1 MKNKNLFLVAI
12 FLLSFILN
20 GLTVYANNY
29 RSEASLALKQLDTS
43 KYFIAFKLPVAP
55 HTKKQFQQI
64 IATLNNC
71 AQKMELNY
79 MEKHAYMGHVLRDGK
94 N

>member
-43 KYFIAFKLPVAP
+43 KYFIALKNRIFMFINY
-55 HTKKQFQQI
+55 TKRIF
-64 IATLNNC
+64 
-71 AQKMELNY
+71 
-79 MEKHAYMGHVLRDGK
+79 
-94 N
+94 

>member
-71 AQKMELNY
+71 AQKNGTKL
-79 MEKHAYMGHVLRDGK
+79 HGK
-94 N
+94 ARLHGTCTSRWEN